1 MVGLTKKK
9 KIRRV
14 LKQVADPNVADVMTT
29 TEEFDEDEQTPIQF
43 ANAGLLGDIQR
54 SSVDE
59 GYLSPESLLQQQQ
72 DIALQTEGP
81 LAQVQS
87 QNLNPALYPTDPSLG
102 LVGQD
107 YAAGLP
113 QEDITPEVVQI
124 GDRFTTMDEM
134 LDGSMVVHV
143 DPDDG
148 TEITMMD
155 LVAETGLPIGKLTKV
170 LKASK
175 AMSPKWL
182 NDIYAKILNRIRT
195 GKPSK
200 KGKADPPK
208 TDGPIPKRV
217 DNTGRKGGATPRTG
231 PSATTP
237 GPNVR
242 PKTGLGK
249 PIVPIVGTA
258 IAAGAGEGGL
268 GVPYWMSRGAKA
280 VSDFAGPIITG
291 TGEVVGEVL
300 DELGKT
306 EARKSAEEAYAR
318 QSQARDVELQFATKE
333 EDIVDE
339 AAGLLSP
346 SGGVDPGIGPGGE
359 PQSITDILQRRD
371 AFVNEEEIQE
381 VVDTGLNPE
390 RIYADFS
397 QDIEGKRNRYLAA
410 LGEMYKKVAILN
422 VIASLTNSP
431 SQATAFMQ
439 LASAKFKALEGFDD
453 EERYQK
459 IAQGVF
465 FTEDGSFDAPK
476 SKEEAFNRAI
486 QFGATHS
493 EAIKLSGHKA
503 AAKTATTT
511 GAHKTWHNP
520 TTKQSVVMEPGQAPR
535 GADGQILEGWFP
547 GELDREPSGTE
558 FERMKE
564 DALEAI
570 QGGEIRSAIG
580 DIAAWLLARD
590 SMMRFQPDEARR
602 VAEAMVTNWGA
613 FGKMTEDEIEE
624 YLEGITDVEQSS

>member
-14 LKQVADPNVADVMTT
+14 LKQVDDPTVADVMTT

-102 LVGQD
+102 LAGQD

-155 LVAETGLPIGKLTKV
+155 LVAETGLPIGKLTRV
-170 LKASK
+170 VKASK

-182 NDIYAKILNRIRT
+182 NDLYAKILNRIRA
-195 GKPSK
+195 GKP
-200 KGKADPPK
+200 KGSDFEKGTRTTGGGDKGGGYTAGPSGVLSPK
-208 TDGPIPKRV
+208 T
-217 DNTGRKGGATPRTG
+217 ATRTG

-268 GVPYWMSRGAKA
+268 GVPWWMSRGAKA
-280 VSDFAGPIITG
+280 VGDYIDPI
-291 TGEVVGEVL
+291 L
-300 DELGKT
+300 DEAGQVSDAVLHELSMT
-306 EARKSAEEAYAR
+306 EEQKSAEEAYAR

-333 EDIVDE
+333 EEIVDD
-339 AAGLLSP
+339 AAGLLSI
-346 SGGVDPGIGPGGE
+346 VDTELEGLTKGTGKLSHQP
-359 PQSITDILQRRD
+359 
-371 AFVNEEEIQE
+371 FVDKVEIQE

-453 EERYQK
+453 EERYQN

-465 FTEDGSFDAPK
+465 FREDGSFDAPK

-486 QFGATHS
+486 KFGATHS

-547 GELDREPSGTE
+547 GELDRESSGTE
-558 FERMKE
+558 FERMRV
-564 DALEAI
+564 DARAAI
-570 QGGEIRSAIG
+570 RDGDWDTAVR
-580 DIAAWLLARD
+580 DIANWLLGRD
-590 SMMRFQPDEARR
+590 SMLRFDPDEATT
-602 VAEAMVTNWGA
+602 VAREMVKNWGA
-613 FGKMTEDEIEE
+613 FSGMTEDEIDR

>member
-1 MVGLTKKK
+1 MAGLTKKK

-14 LKQVADPNVADVMTT
+14 LKQVADPEIADVLTT

-102 LVGQD
+102 LAEQD

-113 QEDITPEVVQI
+113 EEDVTFRGI
-124 GDRFTTMDEM
+124 MDEGVPFDPEDA
-134 LDGSMVVHV
+134 LASLGDPGVVV
-143 DPDDG
+143 FTDSDG
-148 TEITMMD
+148 TEVTMGD
-155 LVAETGLPIGKLTKV
+155 LLMVLPAARVASVLRTGGSFLRK
-170 LKASK
+170 
-175 AMSPKWL
+175 
-182 NDIYAKILNRIRT
+182 IYAKILYRKRT

-200 KGKADPPK
+200 KGKVDPPK

-217 DNTGRKGGATPRTG
+217 DNTGRKGGTTPRTG

-237 GPNVR
+237 GPNVT
-242 PKTGLGK
+242 PGGALIKAA
-249 PIVPIVGTA
+249 VPTA
-258 IAAGAGEGGL
+258 IAAGGFGEGL
-268 GVPYWMSRGAKA
+268 GVPWWMSRGAKA

-291 TGEVVGEVL
+291 AGEVGAEVL
-300 DELGKT
+300 DELRKT
-306 EARKSAEEAYAR
+306 EAEKSAEEAYAR

-333 EDIVDE
+333 EDIVDD
-339 AAGLLSP
+339 AAGLLSI
-346 SGGVDPGIGPGGE
+346 VDTELEGLTSAREGTRREGE
-359 PQSITDILQRRD
+359 LSRQP
-371 AFVNEEEIQE
+371 FVDKGEIQE

-397 QDIEGKRNRYLAA
+397 QDIAGKRNRYLAA
-410 LGEMYKKVAILN
+410 LNEMYKKVAILN

-439 LASAKFKALEGFDD
+439 LASEKFKALEGFAD

-465 FTEDGSFDAPK
+465 FREDGSFDAPK

-486 QFGATHS
+486 QFGATHD

-503 AAKTATTT
+503 EPKTTT
-511 GAHKTWHNP
+511 SGSYKTWHNP
-520 TTKQSVVMEPGQAPR
+520 TTGQSVVMAPGQAPR
-535 GADGQILEGWFP
+535 GADGQVLEGWFP
-547 GELDREPSGTE
+547 GEPDSGTE
-558 FERMKE
+558 FERMKAS
-564 DALEAI
+564 ALEAI

-590 SMMRFQPDEARR
+590 SMMRFSPEEATRA
-602 VAEAMVTNWGA
+602 AEAMVKNWGA
-613 FGKMTEDEIEE
+613 FGNMTEDEIDA
-624 YLEGITDVEQSS
+624 YLEGVTNIERTS

>member
-1 MVGLTKKK
+1 MPGLTKKK

-14 LKQVADPNVADVMTT
+14 LKQVADPEIADVLTT

-43 ANAGLLGDIQR
+43 ANAGLLGDVQR

-102 LVGQD
+102 LAGQD
-107 YAAGLP
+107 YDAGLP

-124 GDRFTTMDEM
+124 GDRFTTMEEM
-134 LDGSMVVHV
+134 LDAGRVVYV
-143 DPDDG
+143 DPDG
-148 TEITMMD
+148 TEVTMMD
-155 LVAETGLPIGKLTKV
+155 LVAETGLPIGRLGKV
-170 LKASK
+170 VNASK

-182 NDIYAKILNRIRT
+182 RDLYAKILNRKRT

-200 KGKADPPK
+200 KVSDFAQDPPRLARK
-208 TDGPIPKRV
+208 V
-217 DNTGRKGGATPRTG
+217 DKGGPTAGPSGIVTPKTTARTG

-237 GPNVR
+237 GPNAGAR
-242 PKTGLGK
+242 LKLPTRTQLGALA
-249 PIVPIVGTA
+249 PIVG
-258 IAAGAGEGGL
+258 AGIYAGSGGGDRTWDDFTDDIDPALKVATGIGGL
-268 GVPYWMSRGAKA
+268 LTR
-280 VSDFAGPIITG
+280 FTG
-291 TGEVVGEVL
+291 TGAQEP
-300 DELGKT
+300 EL
-306 EARKSAEEAYAR
+306 
-318 QSQARDVELQFATKE
+318 
-333 EDIVDE
+333 I
-339 AAGLLSP
+339 SP

-359 PQSITDILQRRD
+359 PQKEKEIVDDAAGLLSIVDTELEGLTKGTGKLSHQP
-371 AFVNEEEIQE
+371 FVDKGEIQE

-397 QDIEGKRNRYLAA
+397 QDIAGKRNRYLAD
-410 LGEMYKKVAILN
+410 LNEMYKKVAILN

-439 LASAKFKALEGFDD
+439 LASEKFKALEGFAD

-486 QFGATHS
+486 QFGATHD

-503 AAKTATTT
+503 EPKTTT
-511 GAHKTWHNP
+511 SGSYKTWHNP
-520 TTKQSVVMEPGQAPR
+520 TTKQSVVMAPGQAPR
-535 GADGQILEGWFP
+535 GADGQVLEGWFP
-547 GELDREPSGTE
+547 GGPDSGTE
-558 FERMKE
+558 FERMKAS
-564 DALEAI
+564 ALEAI

-590 SMMRFQPDEARR
+590 SMMRFSPEEATRA
-602 VAEAMVTNWGA
+602 AEAMVTNWGA
-613 FGKMTEDEIEE
+613 FGNMTEDEIDA
-624 YLEGITDVEQSS
+624 YLEGATNIERTS